1 LGNRQPI
8 NVKNRHTE
16 VLAMPLLSR
25 PSAAARTALIYIT
38 LGSLIVIWSAI
49 WFVYLKN
56 STDVKDS
63 TWYFCTGF
71 FLTGLTVFVIG
82 LALGRIGRAARHAE
96 LPPPEI
102 TLTEASVDQ
111 NAAARA
117 PLVAPVNPVGQALA
131 PVGTAAVPGQVVGT
145 VPPPAPKSAGNP
157 N

>member
-1 LGNRQPI
+1 
-8 NVKNRHTE
+8 
-16 VLAMPLLSR
+16 MPLLSR

-38 LGSLIVIWSAI
+38 LGALIVIWSAI

-56 STDVKDS
+56 STEVKYS

-71 FLTGLTVFVIG
+71 FLTGLTLFVIG

-102 TLTEASVDQ
+102 TPTEANVDQ
-111 NAAARA
+111 NAPARA
-117 PLVAPVNPVGQALA
+117 PIVAPVNPVAPGLT

-145 VPPPAPKSAGNP
+145 VPAPAAKLAGNP
-157 N
+157 KQQNPTVPPV